1 MNWSINVW
9 LQWLKK
15 RLPSAATHYQDI
27 KVKVIQ
33 GAWSANQKILNR
45 NCTGQVDG
53 WRFFSSSFLKFFQNK
68 VRSAA
73 PRWHLQWHS
82 WRLVVNLQELHCRAP
97 YIFIQKHP
105 NSNSCTTTT
114 YAQGSVRINGWPVG
128 LFCTAKKADVMLM
141 PVRRPSKWKP

>member
-82 WRLVVNLQELHCRAP
+82 WRLVLTCKS
-97 YIFIQKHP
+97 YIVGASSSYRNTHQMA
-105 NSNSCTTTT
+105 TTTT